1 MKART
6 FKREFTTKSG
16 YKGEVTINIDE
27 FGEGSYEVYVD
38 KGTQED
44 YYLEGWLSIEGNE
57 LVDYDGCFELP
68 KSVTKTLTMNGITC

>member
-16 YKGEVTINIDE
+16 YKGEVTINIDK
-27 FGEGSYEVYVD
+27 FGEGWLAI
-38 KGTQED
+38 ED
-44 YYLEGWLSIEGNE
+44 DT